1 MNAPLKTMDGS
12 GDIAAMMQAM
22 GAWARAAARRLAL
35 AAPAE
40 KDSALKA
47 MARAVRV
54 AMPAILAANRE
65 DLAEA
70 RKAGATAA
78 YLDRLGLDEKRVDA
92 IAAGLD
98 AIAGLA
104 DPVGT
109 LAAAWE

>member
-65 DLAEA
+65 D
-70 RKAGATAA
+70 
-78 YLDRLGLDEKRVDA
+78 
-92 IAAGLD
+92 
-98 AIAGLA
+98 
-104 DPVGT
+104 
-109 LAAAWE
+109 